1 MRKKNQKKK
10 TFVTDRFIV
19 QLKKIKYNNA
29 NCQQGCILLLFGV
42 FKIIYGCNNF
52 VDVEYILLEATM

>member
-1 MRKKNQKKK
+1 VRIKIKKKK
-10 TFVTDRFIV
+10 TFVADRFIV

-29 NCQQGCILLLFGV
+29 NCQQGCILLLSGV

-52 VDVEYILLEATM
+52 ADVEYILLEATM